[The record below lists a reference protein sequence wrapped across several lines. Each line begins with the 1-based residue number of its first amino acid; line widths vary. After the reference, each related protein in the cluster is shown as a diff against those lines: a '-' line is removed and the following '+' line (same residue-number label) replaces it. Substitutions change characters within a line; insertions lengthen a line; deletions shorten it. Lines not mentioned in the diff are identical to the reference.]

1 MCPLCNNKLTPII
14 YTRIVDDRYMQMHKE
29 GLILLAGEAN
39 RYGDA
44 PKSYCTKCQEPF
56 DRLVPIDNMA

>member
-1 MCPLCNNKLTPII
+1 M
-14 YTRIVDDRYMQMHKE
+14 DMHKD

-56 DRLVPIDNMA
+56 DRLVPIDNLV